1 MREMELNSGT
11 VFQFKRYS
19 IHDGPGIRTTVF
31 LKGCPLTC
39 IWCHNPESYSE
50 EPQLAVFPLRC
61 IKCGICAEVCP
72 EEAIDTA
79 DPIVTDRKKCT
90 VCGKCAGSCP
100 AAAREIIGRIMSAA
114 EVIDVIEKD
123 IPFYEESGGGVT
135 FSGGEPLMQFSF
147 LEELLGLCRSRSIH
161 TAIETSCHAPSD
173 VFMKTAEL
181 ADLLLCDIKLVD
193 ENDMMKNTGVSGKL
207 IMNNIRQL
215 AESGNNFRLRLPV
228 VPGIT
233 DSQKNL
239 AGIREFILSLRT
251 APLLELLPYHAA
263 WREKCIRLG
272 MQCPEEMAEDTH
284 AQLEHVM
291 EFFSD
296 AGILTGCEL

>member
-31 LKGCPLTC
+31 LKGCPLSC
-39 IWCHNPESYSE
+39 AWCHNPESYSE

-61 IKCGICAEVCP
+61 IGCGICAEVCP
-72 EEAIDTA
+72 QEAID
-79 DPIVTDRKKCT
+79 PVNPQSTDRKICT
-90 VCGKCAGSCP
+90 VCGRCAESCP
-100 AAAREIIGRIMSAA
+100 AAAREIIGRSMSAD

-135 FSGGEPLMQFSF
+135 FSGGEPLMQFPF
-147 LEELLGLCRSRSIH
+147 LCELLDLCRSRSIH
-161 TAIETSCHAPSD
+161 TAVDTSCHAPSD

-181 ADLLLCDIKLVD
+181 ADLMLCDIKLAD
-193 ENDMMKNTGVSGKL
+193 ENDMMRMTGVSGRL
-207 IMNNIRQL
+207 ILNNIRQL
-215 AESGNNFRLRLPV
+215 AEGRNYFRLRLPV

-233 DSQKNL
+233 DSEKNL
-239 AGIREFILSLRT
+239 AGIRDFIVSLKT
-251 APLLELLPYHAA
+251 APLLQLLPYHAV
-263 WREKCIRLG
+263 WREKCRRLG
-272 MQCPEEMAEDTH
+272 MQYPKEMAVDTRS
-284 AQLEHVM
+284 QLEYAM

-296 AGILTGCEL
+296 AGILAGCEL